1 MSIFGGPNIVKDDLN
16 LYMDAANSKSI
27 TNEDLEVE
35 YLIVAGGGGGGG
47 VIGGGGGA
55 GGLLNGFTTA
65 TIANGDYTIVVG
77 AGGSGGTGWN
87 SVSQDGKL
95 GTNSTVF
102 SLTANGG
109 GGGSHYC
116 CNTTSSNRNG
126 GSGGGGAYGSANGG
140 TGIAGQGNNG
150 GNAGTSNVGAG
161 GGGAGSSG
169 SNANTNLGRGGH
181 GGIGKYFGNTLGT
194 SVGHNGWF
202 ADGGGGGVRYNRTRG
217 LGSNGAG
224 DGGNHNNDT
233 WVSGITNASINTG
246 SGGGGAGYSGGSGSR
261 VGGNGGSG
269 VVIIKYLGPQKA
281 AGGNT
286 IFNHEGYTVHV
297 FTSSG
302 TFTVGEAWGDLT
314 KQNFKT
320 KLINGPALNR
330 NIAKGVIYFDGTNQ
344 YMRPNVS
351 HSYLESSTLSLFF
364 KALSVNVK
372 SNNANYKQ
380 ATIIGYRHNGGY
392 SDPTLGSL
400 TLRSTN
406 NGSSYYL
413 HASLITTS
421 QVYRSTSYT
430 VPINQWMYAALVKDL
445 EEGLLKIYVNG
456 LLVRTQ
462 TFDTTTYAQWTS
474 VGNYIGSNIL
484 DIGKSTNTTS
494 SQGWGNDYFHG
505 YMSNIRLYG
514 RVLTDK
520 QILKNFNALKGRFG
534 L

>member
-1 MSIFGGPNIVKDDLN
+1 MTVKGGPKIVSDGLVFN
-16 LYMDAANSKSI
+16 LDAAGAVSNKAYPINGLS
-27 TNEDLEVE
+27 VE

-65 TIANGDYTIVVG
+65 TIANGDYAIVVG
-77 AGGSGGTGWN
+77 AGGAGGTGWN
-87 SVSQDGKL
+87 TVGQGGNL
-95 GTNSTVF
+95 GGDSSAFSITST
-102 SLTANGG
+102 GG
-109 GGGSHYC
+109 GGGVHHGSAS
-116 CNTTSSNRNG
+116 TSTNRNG
-126 GSGGGGAYGSANGG
+126 GSGGGGANPYSGQGG
-140 TGIAGQGNNG
+140 TGISGQGNNG
-150 GNAGTSNVGAG
+150 GNNGTGNLGSG
-161 GGGAGSSG
+161 GGGAGSVGGNASG
-169 SNANTNLGRGGH
+169 SYGGS
-181 GGIGKYFGNTLGT
+181 GGLGKYYGYSFGR
-194 SVGHNGWF
+194 SVGYDGWF
-202 ADGGGGGVRYNRTRG
+202 ADGGAGGVRGYVGTFVRTATHG
-217 LGSNGAG
+217 GGSGTSTTTTAGNGS
-224 DGGNHNNDT
+224 T
-233 WVSGITNASINTG
+233 NTG
-246 SGGGGAGYSGGSGSR
+246 SGGGGGGYNGSSSSR
-261 VGGNGGSG
+261 IGGNGGSG

-281 AGGNT
+281 AGGDT
-286 IFNHEGYTVHV
+286 IFNYEGYTVHV
-297 FTSSG
+297 FTNSG
-302 TFTVGEAWGDLT
+302 TFTVGDAWGDLT
-314 KQNFKT
+314 KKNFKT
-320 KLINGPALNR
+320 KLINGPSLNR

-445 EEGLLKIYVNG
+445 ENGLLKIYVNG

-474 VGNYIGSNIL
+474 AGNYIGANIL
-484 DIGKSTNTTS
+484 DIGKSTNTTT

-520 QILKNFNALKGRFG
+520 QILRNFNALKGRFG

>member
-1 MSIFGGPNIVKDDLN
+1 MSIFGGPAIVKDDLN

-77 AGGSGGTGWN
+77 AGGAGGTGWN
-87 SVSQDGKL
+87 TSGQAGKV
-95 GTNSTVF
+95 GGNSTVF

-109 GGGSHYC
+109 GGGRHYGSA
-116 CNTTSSNRNG
+116 TTSTVVNG
-126 GSGGGGAYGSANGG
+126 GSGGGGANGGTNGG
-140 TGIAGQGNNG
+140 TGVAGQGYNG
-150 GNAGTSNVGAG
+150 GGGGTSNVGGG
-161 GGGAGSSG
+161 GGGAGSAG
-169 SNANTNLGRGGH
+169 SNANNSLGRGGH
-181 GGIGKYFGNTLGT
+181 GGVGKYFGNILGN
-194 SVGHNGWF
+194 SVGYNGWF

-217 LGSNGAG
+217 LGLNGAG

-233 WVSGITNASINTG
+233 LSSGITNAAINTG
-246 SGGGGAGYSGGSGSR
+246 SGGGGAGYSGSSNSR
-261 VGGNGGSG
+261 IGGNGGSG

-281 AGGNT
+281 AGGDT
-286 IFNHEGYTVHV
+286 IFNYEGYTVHV
-297 FTSSG
+297 FKSSG

-320 KLINGPALNR
+320 NLINGPSLNR

-351 HSYLESSTLSLFF
+351 HSYLASSTLSVFF
-364 KALSVNVK
+364 KALSVNVS

-392 SDPTLGSL
+392 FSPTLGSL
-400 TLRSTN
+400 ILRSTN
-406 NGSSYYL
+406 NGSSYHL
-413 HASLITTS
+413 LASLITTS

-430 VPINQWMYAALVKDL
+430 VPINQWMYVALVKDL
-445 EEGLLKIYVNG
+445 EDGLLKIYFNG

-474 VGNYIGSNIL
+474 VGNYIGANIL
-484 DIGKSTNTTS
+484 DIGKSSNTNT

-514 RVLTDK
+514 RVLTNK
-520 QILKNFNALKGRFG
+520 QILRNYNALKGRFG